1 MDLFLK
7 ALALAMGFVFVG
19 NFLGKWLPL
28 VRRFALPGAVLGG
41 LLALVA
47 GPQLLDAVSSLT
59 DSEQGSQLYRS
70 LRQFPGLFINVVFA
84 CLMLGRTFE
93 SPANIWRRAR
103 RQIVM
108 GHIYAWGQ
116 YVVGFLL
123 FFVLLAPFSELPS
136 LVAPLIAIG
145 FQGGHGTAA
154 GLGPS
159 FQAMDFAAGENLALA
174 VATFGV
180 VAGVV
185 GGPFLANF
193 LKNRRSEEL
202 PESAAQEAASEPDDA
217 RPPNWL
223 RPNPLTGR
231 LTVHLALIFLV
242 IGCGRL
248 LLAGLQSLEQTLRPA
263 AETYLS
269 DYLPLFSVVLLTG
282 LALQYLLQ
290 ATGMNRLFER
300 QLFDQVSSFALDMVI
315 VGALATLSLQDI
327 SAYGWELLV
336 LCLGGLG
343 WNLVVFLL
351 IGPRIYPPPWFAYG
365 LGDLGGG
372 TATTASGLMLIDVAD
387 PQRKTE
393 ALAAYTDKQPFYE
406 PLMGG
411 GVVTALALPTVA
423 FWGAGAALAMT
434 ATVLL
439 GWLLLAW
446 RLPQK

>member
-1 MDLFLK
+1 MDYFLK
-7 ALALAMGFVFVG
+7 TLGVAVGLVFFG
-19 NFLGKWLPL
+19 NLFGKWVPL
-28 VRRFALPGAVLGG
+28 IRRFALPGAVLGG
-41 LLALVA
+41 LIGLLV
-47 GPQLLDAVSSLT
+47 GPQLLAIGSSVLGA
-59 DSEQGSQLYRS
+59 EEEAQLYGS
-70 LRQFPGLFINVVFA
+70 FRQFPGIFINVVFA
-84 CLMLGRTFE
+84 CLMLGRSFA
-93 SPANIWRRAR
+93 PPGRIWRRAR

-123 FFVLLAPFSELPS
+123 FFVLLAPFSDLPP

-145 FQGGHGTAA
+145 FQGGHGTSA
-154 GLGPS
+154 GLS
-159 FQAMDFAAGENLALA
+159 SNFAAMNFAAGENLALA

-180 VAGVV
+180 VTGVV
-185 GGPFLANF
+185 GGPFLAN
-193 LKNRRSEEL
+193 LLRKRHADIST
-202 PESAAQEAASEPDDA
+202 EAVEQSKSDTTTNKPPPD
-217 RPPNWL
+217 WL

-231 LTVHLALIFLV
+231 LTVHLALVFLV

-248 LLAGLQSLEQTLRPA
+248 FLSGLQLLEQTLRPA

-290 ATGMNRLFER
+290 VTRMSRLFER
-300 QLFDQVSSFALDMVI
+300 KLFERISSFALDMVI

-327 SAYGWELLV
+327 NTYGWELLV

-343 WNLVVFLL
+343 WNLAVFLL
-351 IGPRIYPPPWFAYG
+351 IGPRIYPKPWFAYG

-372 TATTASGLMLIDVAD
+372 TATTASGLMLVDVAD
-387 PQRKTE
+387 PQRQTD
-393 ALAAYTDKQPFYE
+393 ALIAYTDKQPFYE

-423 FWGAGAALAMT
+423 FWGAGVAFFLTAM
-434 ATVLL
+434 VLL

-446 RLPQK
+446 RLVQK